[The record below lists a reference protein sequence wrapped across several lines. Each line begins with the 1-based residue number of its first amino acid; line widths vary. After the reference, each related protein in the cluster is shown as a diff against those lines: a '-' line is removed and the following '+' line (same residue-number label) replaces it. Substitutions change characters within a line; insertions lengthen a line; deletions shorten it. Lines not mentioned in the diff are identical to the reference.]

1 MEEYTDEQVAQD
13 IFATLDSIGIVER
26 IRLIAESD
34 RTDDEKDNLAR
45 NERHIQLK
53 MKITKEQILRVN
65 QVIASL
71 PIAYLAQAQ
80 EIVKILNE
88 SAEEDKKP
96 KTEKK

>member
-1 MEEYTDEQVAQD
+1 
-13 IFATLDSIGIVER
+13 
-26 IRLIAESD
+26 
-34 RTDDEKDNLAR
+34 
-45 NERHIQLK
+45 

-71 PIAYLAQAQ
+71 PIAYLSQAQ

-96 KTEKK
+96 KTEKKWDTNSKTEKKW